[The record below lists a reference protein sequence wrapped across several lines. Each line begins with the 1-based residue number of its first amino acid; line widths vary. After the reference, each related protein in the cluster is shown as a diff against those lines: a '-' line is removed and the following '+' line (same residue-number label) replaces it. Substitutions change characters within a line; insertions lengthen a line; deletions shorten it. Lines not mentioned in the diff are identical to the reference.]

1 MSDKNNSKDIVL
13 KEVTEQR
20 LDIVEYM
27 KAGKKAL
34 DQELLR
40 QLNRN
45 KEDMRDD
52 KIHESQEVTAKEMR
66 DAMQDKLDW
75 DERS

>member
-45 KEDMRDD
+45 KEDMRD
-52 KIHESQEVTAKEMR
+52 E
-66 DAMQDKLDW
+66 
-75 DERS
+75 